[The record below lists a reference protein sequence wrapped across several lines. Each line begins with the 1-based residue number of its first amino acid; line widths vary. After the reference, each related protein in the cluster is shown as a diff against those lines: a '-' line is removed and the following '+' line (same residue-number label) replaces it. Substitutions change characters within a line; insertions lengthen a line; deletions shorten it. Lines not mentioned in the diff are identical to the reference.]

1 MNKLSQLSKQIS
13 SIQSELRRTKQFFKS
28 SSSIF
33 SSFYSNMKSS
43 LKSLNN
49 CDIFNDIQYMNYS
62 NIEII
67 NHFVQ
72 KILMNASIHSD
83 IHLSLKEE
91 GKKLKLIQ
99 KQISKQRVK
108 NENPNELLSESTKLI
123 CAIRNE
129 IKKSFDAY
137 IETLCSFAETKTQLE
152 EMKQKCD
159 ETFRNDQPIFNHRL
173 NTAFGP
179 QSGKIIPQMN
189 LNSNFNQES
198 EDCDNQVDN
207 VDHFFS
213 TAKKKKTKS
222 HVRRQKSVDNPEYS
236 IRFKSYDGDNNI
248 LKSKKNIFKMVDTN
262 IVEREAIE
270 DAQQNKENDSVFQV
284 NEDNEFSVHNIT
296 DSNDKYDN

>member
-28 SSSIF
+28 SSSNF

-43 LKSLNN
+43 LKTLNN

-72 KILMNASIHSD
+72 KISMNASIHSD

-99 KQISKQRVK
+99 KQISKYK
-108 NENPNELLSESTKLI
+108 TKDESPNELISESTKLI
-123 CAIRNE
+123 CEIRNE

-137 IETLCSFAETKTQLE
+137 IETLCSFADTKTQLE

-159 ETFRNDQPIFNHRL
+159 ETFRKDQPIFNHRL
-173 NTAFGP
+173 NTAFGF
-179 QSGKIIPQMN
+179 QGGIKPQMN
-189 LNSNFNQES
+189 LNSNFNQEN
-198 EDCDNQVDN
+198 EDCDDQIDKVA
-207 VDHFFS
+207 HFLS

-222 HVRRQKSVDNPEYS
+222 LVRRQKSVDNPEYAM
-236 IRFKSYDGDNNI
+236 RFKSYDGDNNI
-248 LKSKKNIFKMVDTN
+248 MKSKKNIFKMVDTN
-262 IVEREAIE
+262 IVERETNE
-270 DAQQNKENDSVFQV
+270 DIQQNKDNDSVFQV
-284 NEDNEFSVHNIT
+284 NEENEFSVHNIT
-296 DSNDKYDN
+296 DSNDKYNN